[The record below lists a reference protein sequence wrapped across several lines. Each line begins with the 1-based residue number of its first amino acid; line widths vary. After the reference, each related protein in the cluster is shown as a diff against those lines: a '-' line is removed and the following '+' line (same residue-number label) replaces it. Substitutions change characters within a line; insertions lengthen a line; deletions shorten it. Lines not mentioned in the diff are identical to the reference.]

1 MKLSNFA
8 QRFSEHSGIILLMDD
23 LGEAMAGEQDVLML
37 GGGNPAHIPEVQ
49 ALFRE
54 RMQQILDRPGEF
66 ARVVGDYDPPRGN
79 MKFLEALADLL
90 NREYGWGLTAENVA
104 LTTGSQSAFFLLF
117 NMFAGGFATG
127 PARFTTAPARFT
139 SAPARLTSAPA
150 RFATAPARF
159 ATATAPARFATT
171 PARKILLPM
180 APEYIGYADVG
191 LEEDIFIANRP
202 TIEKL
207 PARTFKYH
215 VDFDRLTIDESIGAI
230 CVSRPTNPTGN
241 VLTDTEVARLV
252 DISAEH
258 DIPLIIDNAYGMP
271 FPSII
276 FTQAELVWNQNI
288 ILSMSLS
295 KLGLPA
301 TRTGIVVARAD
312 IITALSN
319 INGIL
324 TLAPESIGPALAYD
338 LVRSGRVTDISRTLI
353 RPYYEAKAQRAIAL
367 LHEEL
372 AGVDY
377 YIHTAEGAIFL
388 WLWFPALPITSQ
400 ELYRRLKQRG
410 VLIIPGHYFF
420 PGLDDDPWQHK
431 QECIRMT
438 YSMHDD
444 VVREGIKIIAE
455 EVKAL

>member
-1 MKLSNFA
+1 MRLSRFA

-49 ALFRE
+49 AFFRD
-54 RMQQILDRPGEF
+54 RMQHILDQPGEF
-66 ARVVGDYDPPRGN
+66 ARVVGDYDPPRGS
-79 MKFLEALADLL
+79 MKFLDALADLL
-90 NREYGWGLTAENVA
+90 NHEYGWGLTAENVA
-104 LTTGSQSAFFLLF
+104 LTTGSQAAFFLMF
-117 NMFAGGFATG
+117 NMFAGEFAG
-127 PARFTTAPARFT
+127 G
-139 SAPARLTSAPA
+139 
-150 RFATAPARF
+150 AT
-159 ATATAPARFATT
+159 
-171 PARKILLPM
+171 RKILLPM

-191 LEEDIFIANRP
+191 LADGIFTANRP

-207 PARTFKYH
+207 PDRTFKYH
-215 VDFDRLTIDESIGAI
+215 VDFDRLIVDESTGAI

-241 VLTDTEVARLV
+241 VLTDSEVSELVEISGARG
-252 DISAEH
+252 
-258 DIPLIIDNAYGMP
+258 IPLIIDNAYGMP

-276 FTQAELVWNQNI
+276 FTEAELVWNENI

-324 TLAPESIGPALAYD
+324 TLAPESVGPALAYD
-338 LVRSGRVTDISRTLI
+338 LVRSGKVTEISRTLI
-353 RPYYEAKAQRAIAL
+353 RPYYEEKAQRAIAL

-377 YIHTAEGAIFL
+377 YVHKAEGAIFL
-388 WLWFPALPITSQ
+388 WLWFPGLPVTSQ
-400 ELYRRLKQRG
+400 ELYQRLKQRG
-410 VLIIPGHYFF
+410 VLVIPGQYFF
-420 PGLDDDPWQHK
+420 PGLDDDPWRHK

-438 YSMHDD
+438 YSMNDD

>member
-1 MKLSNFA
+1 MKFSRFA

-49 ALFRE
+49 AFFRE
-54 RMQQILDRPGEF
+54 RMQQILDEPGEF
-66 ARVVGDYDPPRGN
+66 ARVVGDYDSPRGN
-79 MKFLEALADLL
+79 MKFLDALADLL
-90 NREYGWGLTAENVA
+90 NSEYGWGLTAENVA
-104 LTTGSQSAFFLLF
+104 LTTGSQAAFFLMF
-117 NMFAGGFATG
+117 NMFAGEFAG
-127 PARFTTAPARFT
+127 G
-139 SAPARLTSAPA
+139 
-150 RFATAPARF
+150 AT
-159 ATATAPARFATT
+159 
-171 PARKILLPM
+171 RKILLPM

-191 LEEDIFIANRP
+191 LADGIFTANRP

-207 PARTFKYH
+207 PERTFKYH
-215 VDFDRLTIDESIGAI
+215 VDFDRLTVDETTGAI

-241 VLTDTEVARLV
+241 VLTDTEMAKLM
-252 DISAEH
+252 DIAAERG
-258 DIPLIIDNAYGMP
+258 IPLIVDNAYGMP

-276 FTQAELVWNQNI
+276 FTQAELVWNENI

-324 TLAPESIGPALAYD
+324 TLAPESVGPALAYD
-338 LVRSGRVTDISRTLI
+338 LVRSGKVTEISRTLI
-353 RPYYEAKAQRAIAL
+353 KPYYEEKAQRAIAL

-377 YIHTAEGAIFL
+377 YIHKAEGAIFL
-388 WLWFPALPITSQ
+388 WLWFPGLPVTSQ

-410 VLIIPGHYFF
+410 VLIIPGQYFF
-420 PGLDDDPWQHK
+420 PGLDDDPWLHK

-438 YSMHDD
+438 YSMDDD
-444 VVREGIKIIAE
+444 VVREGIKIIAK

>member
-1 MKLSNFA
+1 MKFSRFA

-23 LGEAMAGEQDVLML
+23 LGEAMASEQDVLML

-49 ALFRE
+49 ALFRD

-104 LTTGSQSAFFLLF
+104 LTTGSQAAFFLMF
-117 NMFAGGFATG
+117 NMFAGEFAG
-127 PARFTTAPARFT
+127 G
-139 SAPARLTSAPA
+139 
-150 RFATAPARF
+150 AT
-159 ATATAPARFATT
+159 
-171 PARKILLPM
+171 RKILLPM

-191 LEEDIFIANRP
+191 LADGIFTANRP

-207 PARTFKYH
+207 PDRTFKYH
-215 VDFDRLTIDESIGAI
+215 VDFDRLTVDESTGAI

-241 VLTDTEVARLV
+241 VLTDSEVSKLVEISGARG
-252 DISAEH
+252 
-258 DIPLIIDNAYGMP
+258 IPLIIDNAYGMP

-276 FTQAELVWNQNI
+276 FTEAELVWNENI

-324 TLAPESIGPALAYD
+324 TLAPESVGPALACD
-338 LVRSGRVTDISRTLI
+338 LVQSGKVTEISRTLI
-353 RPYYEAKAQRAIAL
+353 RPYYEEKAQRAIAL

-377 YIHTAEGAIFL
+377 YIHKAEGAIFL
-388 WLWFPALPITSQ
+388 WLWFPGLPVTSQ
-400 ELYRRLKQRG
+400 ELYQRLKQRG
-410 VLIIPGHYFF
+410 VLVIPGQYFF
-420 PGLDDDPWQHK
+420 PGLDDDPWPHK

-438 YSMHDD
+438 YSMNDD

>member
-1 MKLSNFA
+1 MKFSRFA

-23 LGEAMAGEQDVLML
+23 LGEAMAGERDVLML

-49 ALFRE
+49 AFFRE
-54 RMQQILDRPGEF
+54 RMQQILDEPGEF
-66 ARVVGDYDPPRGN
+66 ARVVGDYDPPQGSMR
-79 MKFLEALADLL
+79 FLDALADLL

-104 LTTGSQSAFFLLF
+104 LTTGSQAAFFLMF
-117 NMFAGGFATG
+117 NMFAGEFAG
-127 PARFTTAPARFT
+127 G
-139 SAPARLTSAPA
+139 
-150 RFATAPARF
+150 AT
-159 ATATAPARFATT
+159 
-171 PARKILLPM
+171 RKILLPM

-191 LEEDIFIANRP
+191 LADGIFTANRP

-207 PARTFKYH
+207 PGRTFKYH
-215 VDFDRLTIDESIGAI
+215 VDFDRLTVDESTGAI

-241 VLTDTEVARLV
+241 VLTDTEMAKLM
-252 DISAEH
+252 DIAAERG
-258 DIPLIIDNAYGMP
+258 IPLIVDNAYGMP

-276 FTQAELVWNQNI
+276 FTQAELVWNENI

-324 TLAPESIGPALAYD
+324 TLAPESVGPALAYE
-338 LVRSGRVTDISRTLI
+338 LVRSGKVTEISRTLI
-353 RPYYEAKAQRAIAL
+353 RPYYEEKAQRAIAL

-377 YIHTAEGAIFL
+377 YIHKAEGAIFL
-388 WLWFPALPITSQ
+388 WLWFPGLPVTSQ

-410 VLIIPGHYFF
+410 VLIIPGQYFF
-420 PGLDDDPWQHK
+420 PGLDDDPWPHK

-438 YSMHDD
+438 YSMDDD

>member
-1 MKLSNFA
+1 MKFSRFA

-49 ALFRE
+49 AFFRE
-54 RMQQILDRPGEF
+54 RMQQILDEPGEF
-66 ARVVGDYDPPRGN
+66 ARVVGDYDPPQGSMR
-79 MKFLEALADLL
+79 FLDALADLL

-104 LTTGSQSAFFLLF
+104 LTTGSQAAFFLMF
-117 NMFAGGFATG
+117 NMFAGEFAGGT
-127 PARFTTAPARFT
+127 
-139 SAPARLTSAPA
+139 
-150 RFATAPARF
+150 
-159 ATATAPARFATT
+159 
-171 PARKILLPM
+171 ARKILLPM

-191 LEEDIFIANRP
+191 LADGIFTANRP

-207 PARTFKYH
+207 PGRTFKYH
-215 VDFDRLTIDESIGAI
+215 VDFDRLTVDESTGAI

-241 VLTDTEVARLV
+241 VLTDTEVAKLM
-252 DISAEH
+252 DIAAERG
-258 DIPLIIDNAYGMP
+258 IPLIVDNAYGMP

-276 FTQAELVWNQNI
+276 FTQAELVWNENI

-324 TLAPESIGPALAYD
+324 TLAPESVGPALAYD
-338 LVRSGRVTDISRTLI
+338 LVRSGKVTEISRTLI
-353 RPYYEAKAQRAIAL
+353 RPYYEEKAQRAIAL

-377 YIHTAEGAIFL
+377 YIHKAEGAIFL
-388 WLWFPALPITSQ
+388 WLWFPGLPVTSQ

-410 VLIIPGHYFF
+410 VLIIPGQYFF
-420 PGLDDDPWQHK
+420 PGLDDDPWLHK

-438 YSMHDD
+438 YSMDDD

>member
-1 MKLSNFA
+1 MKFSRFA

-49 ALFRE
+49 AFFRE
-54 RMQQILDRPGEF
+54 RMQQILDEPGEF
-66 ARVVGDYDPPRGN
+66 ARVVGDYDSPRGN
-79 MKFLEALADLL
+79 MKFLDALADLL
-90 NREYGWGLTAENVA
+90 NSEYGWGLTAENVA
-104 LTTGSQSAFFLLF
+104 LTTGSQAAFFLMF
-117 NMFAGGFATG
+117 NMFAGEFAG
-127 PARFTTAPARFT
+127 G
-139 SAPARLTSAPA
+139 
-150 RFATAPARF
+150 AT
-159 ATATAPARFATT
+159 
-171 PARKILLPM
+171 RKILLPM

-191 LEEDIFIANRP
+191 LADGIFTANRP

-207 PARTFKYH
+207 PERTFKYH
-215 VDFDRLTIDESIGAI
+215 VDFDRLTVDESTGAI

-241 VLTDTEVARLV
+241 VLTDTEMAKLM
-252 DISAEH
+252 DIAAERG
-258 DIPLIIDNAYGMP
+258 IPLIVDNAYGMP

-276 FTQAELVWNQNI
+276 FTQAELVWNENI

-324 TLAPESIGPALAYD
+324 TLAPESVGPALAYD
-338 LVRSGRVTDISRTLI
+338 LVRSGKVTEISRTLI
-353 RPYYEAKAQRAIAL
+353 KPYYEEKAQRAIAL

-377 YIHTAEGAIFL
+377 YIHKAEGAIFL
-388 WLWFPALPITSQ
+388 WLWFPGLPVTSQ

-410 VLIIPGHYFF
+410 VLIIPGQYFF
-420 PGLDDDPWQHK
+420 PGLDDDPWLHK

-438 YSMHDD
+438 YSMDDD
-444 VVREGIKIIAE
+444 VVREGIKIIAK

>member
-1 MKLSNFA
+1 MKFSRFA

-23 LGEAMAGEQDVLML
+23 LGEAMAGERDVLML

-49 ALFRE
+49 AFFRE
-54 RMQQILDRPGEF
+54 RMQQILDEPGEF
-66 ARVVGDYDPPRGN
+66 ARVVGDYDPPRGS
-79 MKFLEALADLL
+79 MKFLDALADLL

-104 LTTGSQSAFFLLF
+104 LTTGSQAAFFLMF
-117 NMFAGGFATG
+117 NMFAGEFAG
-127 PARFTTAPARFT
+127 G
-139 SAPARLTSAPA
+139 
-150 RFATAPARF
+150 AT
-159 ATATAPARFATT
+159 
-171 PARKILLPM
+171 RKILLPM

-191 LEEDIFIANRP
+191 LADDIFTANRP

-207 PARTFKYH
+207 PDRTFKYH
-215 VDFDRLTIDESIGAI
+215 VDFDRLTVDESTGAI

-241 VLTDTEVARLV
+241 VLTDTEVAKLM
-252 DISAEH
+252 DIAAERG
-258 DIPLIIDNAYGMP
+258 IPLIVDNAYGMP

-276 FTQAELVWNQNI
+276 FTEAELVWNENI

-324 TLAPESIGPALAYD
+324 TLAPESVGPALAYD
-338 LVRSGRVTDISRTLI
+338 LVRSGKVTEISRTLI
-353 RPYYEAKAQRAIAL
+353 RPYYEEKAQRAIAL
-367 LHEEL
+367 LHKEL

-377 YIHTAEGAIFL
+377 YIHKAEGAIFL
-388 WLWFPALPITSQ
+388 WLWFPGLPVTSQ

-420 PGLDDDPWQHK
+420 PGLDDDPWPHK

-438 YSMHDD
+438 YSMDDD

>member
-1 MKLSNFA
+1 M
-8 QRFSEHSGIILLMDD
+8 LMDD
-23 LGEAMAGEQDVLML
+23 LGEAMAGERDMLML

-49 ALFRE
+49 AFFRE
-54 RMQQILDRPGEF
+54 RMQQILDQPGEF
-66 ARVVGDYDPPRGN
+66 ARVVGDYDSPRGN

-90 NREYGWGLTAENVA
+90 NRTYGWGLTAENVA
-104 LTTGSQSAFFLLF
+104 LTTGSQSAFFLMF
-117 NMFAGGFATG
+117 NMFAGEFEDG
-127 PARFTTAPARFT
+127 
-139 SAPARLTSAPA
+139 
-150 RFATAPARF
+150 
-159 ATATAPARFATT
+159 
-171 PARKILLPM
+171 ARKILLPM
-180 APEYIGYADVG
+180 APEYIGYGDVG
-191 LEEDIFIANRP
+191 LADDIFTAYRP

-207 PARTFKYH
+207 PGRTFKYH
-215 VDFDRLTIDESIGAI
+215 VDFDRLTVDESTGAI

-241 VLTDTEVARLV
+241 VLTDAEVAKLV
-252 DISAEH
+252 DISSARG
-258 DIPLIIDNAYGMP
+258 IPLIIDNAYGMP

-276 FTQAELVWNQNI
+276 FTEAELVWNENI

-324 TLAPESIGPALAYD
+324 TLAPESVGPALAYD
-338 LVRSGRVTDISRTLI
+338 LVRSGKVTEISGTLI

-372 AGVDY
+372 AGIDY
-377 YIHTAEGAIFL
+377 FIHKAEGAIFL
-388 WLWFPALPITSQ
+388 WLWFPGLPVTSR

-410 VLIIPGHYFF
+410 VLIIPGQYFF
-420 PGLDDDPWQHK
+420 PGLDDDPWPHK
-431 QECIRMT
+431 HECIRMT
-438 YSMHDD
+438 YSMNDD
-444 VVREGIKIIAE
+444 VVREGIRIIAE

>member
-1 MKLSNFA
+1 MKLSRFA

-49 ALFRE
+49 AVFRD

-66 ARVVGDYDPPRGN
+66 ARVVGDYDPPRGS

-90 NREYGWGLTAENVA
+90 NHEYGWGLTAENVA
-104 LTTGSQSAFFLLF
+104 LTTGSQAAFFLMF
-117 NMFAGGFATG
+117 NMFAGEFAG
-127 PARFTTAPARFT
+127 G
-139 SAPARLTSAPA
+139 
-150 RFATAPARF
+150 AT
-159 ATATAPARFATT
+159 
-171 PARKILLPM
+171 RKILLPM

-191 LEEDIFIANRP
+191 LADGIFTANRP

-207 PARTFKYH
+207 PDRTFKYH
-215 VDFDRLTIDESIGAI
+215 VDFDRLTVDDSTGAI

-241 VLTDTEVARLV
+241 VLTDSEVSKLVEISGAREV
-252 DISAEH
+252 
-258 DIPLIIDNAYGMP
+258 PLIIDNAYGMP

-276 FTQAELVWNQNI
+276 FTEAELVWNENI

-301 TRTGIVVARAD
+301 TRTGIVVARPD

-324 TLAPESIGPALAYD
+324 TLAPESVGPALAYD
-338 LVRSGRVTDISRTLI
+338 LVRSGKVTEISRTLI
-353 RPYYEAKAQRAIAL
+353 RPYYEEKAQRAIAL

-377 YIHTAEGAIFL
+377 YVHKAEGAIFL
-388 WLWFPALPITSQ
+388 WLWFPGLPVTSQ
-400 ELYRRLKQRG
+400 ELYQRLKQRG
-410 VLIIPGHYFF
+410 VLVIPGQYFF
-420 PGLDDDPWQHK
+420 PGLDDDPWRHK

-438 YSMHDD
+438 YSMNDD

>member
-1 MKLSNFA
+1 MKFSRFA

-23 LGEAMAGEQDVLML
+23 LGEAMAGERDVLML

-49 ALFRE
+49 AFFRE
-54 RMQQILDRPGEF
+54 RMQQILDEPGEF

-79 MKFLEALADLL
+79 MKFLDALADLL

-104 LTTGSQSAFFLLF
+104 LTTGSQAAFFLMF
-117 NMFAGGFATG
+117 NMFAGEFAG
-127 PARFTTAPARFT
+127 G
-139 SAPARLTSAPA
+139 
-150 RFATAPARF
+150 AT
-159 ATATAPARFATT
+159 
-171 PARKILLPM
+171 RKILLPM

-191 LEEDIFIANRP
+191 LADGIFTANRP

-207 PARTFKYH
+207 PERTFKYH
-215 VDFDRLTIDESIGAI
+215 VDFDRLTVDESTGAI

-241 VLTDTEVARLV
+241 VLTDTEMAKLM
-252 DISAEH
+252 DIAAERG
-258 DIPLIIDNAYGMP
+258 IPLIVDNAYGMP

-276 FTQAELVWNQNI
+276 FTDAELVWNENI

-324 TLAPESIGPALAYD
+324 TLAPESVGPALAYD
-338 LVRSGRVTDISRTLI
+338 LVRSGKVTEISRTLI
-353 RPYYEAKAQRAIAL
+353 RPYYEEKAQRAIAL

-377 YIHTAEGAIFL
+377 YIHKAEGAIFL
-388 WLWFPALPITSQ
+388 WLWFPGLPVTSQ

-410 VLIIPGHYFF
+410 VLIIPGQYFF
-420 PGLDDDPWQHK
+420 PGLDDDPWLHK

-438 YSMHDD
+438 YSMDDD

>member
-1 MKLSNFA
+1 MKFSRFA

-49 ALFRE
+49 AFFRE
-54 RMQQILDRPGEF
+54 RMQQILDEPGEF
-66 ARVVGDYDPPRGN
+66 ARVVGDYDSPRGN
-79 MKFLEALADLL
+79 MKFLDALADLL
-90 NREYGWGLTAENVA
+90 NSEYGWGLTAENVA
-104 LTTGSQSAFFLLF
+104 LTTGSQAAFFLMF
-117 NMFAGGFATG
+117 NMFAGEFAG
-127 PARFTTAPARFT
+127 G
-139 SAPARLTSAPA
+139 
-150 RFATAPARF
+150 AT
-159 ATATAPARFATT
+159 
-171 PARKILLPM
+171 RKILLPM

-191 LEEDIFIANRP
+191 LADGIFTANRP

-207 PARTFKYH
+207 PERTFKYH
-215 VDFDRLTIDESIGAI
+215 VDFDRLTVDESTGAI

-241 VLTDTEVARLV
+241 VLTDTEMAKLM
-252 DISAEH
+252 DIAAERG
-258 DIPLIIDNAYGMP
+258 IPLIVDNAYGMP

-276 FTQAELVWNQNI
+276 FTQAELVWNENI

-324 TLAPESIGPALAYD
+324 TLAPESVGPALAYD
-338 LVRSGRVTDISRTLI
+338 LVRSGKVTKISRTLI
-353 RPYYEAKAQRAIAL
+353 KPYYEEKAQRAIAL

-377 YIHTAEGAIFL
+377 YIHKAEGAIFL
-388 WLWFPALPITSQ
+388 WLWFPGLPVTSQ

-410 VLIIPGHYFF
+410 VLIIPGQYFF
-420 PGLDDDPWQHK
+420 PGLDDDPWLHK

-438 YSMHDD
+438 YSMDDD

>member
-1 MKLSNFA
+1 M
-8 QRFSEHSGIILLMDD
+8 LMDD
-23 LGEAMAGEQDVLML
+23 MSEAMAGGRDMLML

-49 ALFRE
+49 AFFRD
-54 RMQQILDRPGEF
+54 RMQHILDQPGEF
-66 ARVVGDYDPPRGN
+66 ARVVGDYDSPRGS

-90 NREYGWGLTAENVA
+90 NRTYGWGLTAENVA
-104 LTTGSQSAFFLLF
+104 LTTGSQSAFFLMF
-117 NMFAGGFATG
+117 NMFAGEFEDGG
-127 PARFTTAPARFT
+127 
-139 SAPARLTSAPA
+139 
-150 RFATAPARF
+150 
-159 ATATAPARFATT
+159 
-171 PARKILLPM
+171 ARKILLPM
-180 APEYIGYADVG
+180 APEYIGYGDVG
-191 LEEDIFIANRP
+191 LADDIFTAYRP

-207 PARTFKYH
+207 PGRTFKYH
-215 VDFDRLTIDESIGAI
+215 VDFDRLTVDESTGAI

-241 VLTDTEVARLV
+241 VLTDAEVAKLV
-252 DISAEH
+252 DISSGRG
-258 DIPLIIDNAYGMP
+258 IPLIIDNAYGMP

-276 FTQAELVWNQNI
+276 FTEAELVWNENI

-324 TLAPESIGPALAYD
+324 TLAPESVGPALACD
-338 LVRSGRVTDISRTLI
+338 LVRSGNVTEISETLI

-372 AGVDY
+372 AGVEY
-377 YIHTAEGAIFL
+377 FIHKTEGAIFL
-388 WLWFPALPITSQ
+388 WLWFPGLPVTSR

-410 VLIIPGHYFF
+410 VLVIPGQYFF
-420 PGLDDDPWQHK
+420 PGLDDDPWPHK
-431 QECIRMT
+431 YECIRMT
-438 YSMHDD
+438 YSMNDD

>member
-1 MKLSNFA
+1 MKFSRFA

-23 LGEAMAGEQDVLML
+23 LGEAMASEQDVLML

-49 ALFRE
+49 ALFRD

-104 LTTGSQSAFFLLF
+104 LTTGSQAAFFLMF
-117 NMFAGGFATG
+117 NMFAGEFTGGAT
-127 PARFTTAPARFT
+127 
-139 SAPARLTSAPA
+139 
-150 RFATAPARF
+150 
-159 ATATAPARFATT
+159 
-171 PARKILLPM
+171 RKILLPM

-191 LEEDIFIANRP
+191 LADGIFTANRP

-207 PARTFKYH
+207 PDRTFKYH
-215 VDFDRLTIDESIGAI
+215 VDFDRLTVDESTGAI

-241 VLTDTEVARLV
+241 VLTDSEVSRLIEISGARG
-252 DISAEH
+252 
-258 DIPLIIDNAYGMP
+258 IPLIIDNAYGMP

-276 FTQAELVWNQNI
+276 FTEAELVWNENI

-324 TLAPESIGPALAYD
+324 TLAPESVGPALAWD
-338 LVRSGRVTDISRTLI
+338 LVQSGKVTEISRTLI
-353 RPYYEAKAQRAIAL
+353 RPYYEEKAQRAIAL

-377 YIHTAEGAIFL
+377 YIHKAEGAIFL
-388 WLWFPALPITSQ
+388 WLWFPGLPVTSQ
-400 ELYRRLKQRG
+400 ELYQRLKQRG
-410 VLIIPGHYFF
+410 VLVIPGHYFF
-420 PGLDDDPWQHK
+420 PGLDDDPWPHK

-438 YSMHDD
+438 YSMNDD

>member
-1 MKLSNFA
+1 MKFSRFA

-23 LGEAMAGEQDVLML
+23 LGEAMAGERDVLML

-49 ALFRE
+49 AFFRE
-54 RMQQILDRPGEF
+54 RMQQILDEPGEF
-66 ARVVGDYDPPRGN
+66 ARVVGDYDPPRGS
-79 MKFLEALADLL
+79 MRFLDALADLL

-104 LTTGSQSAFFLLF
+104 LTTGSQAAFFLMF
-117 NMFAGGFATG
+117 NMFAGEFAG
-127 PARFTTAPARFT
+127 G
-139 SAPARLTSAPA
+139 
-150 RFATAPARF
+150 AT
-159 ATATAPARFATT
+159 
-171 PARKILLPM
+171 RKILLPM

-191 LEEDIFIANRP
+191 LADDIFTANRP

-207 PARTFKYH
+207 PDRTFKYH
-215 VDFDRLTIDESIGAI
+215 VDFDRLTVDESTGAI

-241 VLTDTEVARLV
+241 VLTDTEVAKLM
-252 DISAEH
+252 DIAAERG
-258 DIPLIIDNAYGMP
+258 IPLIVDNAYGMP

-276 FTQAELVWNQNI
+276 FTQAELVWNENI

-324 TLAPESIGPALAYD
+324 TLAPESVGPALAYD
-338 LVRSGRVTDISRTLI
+338 LVRSGKVTEISRRLI
-353 RPYYEAKAQRAIAL
+353 RPYYEEKAQRAIAL
-367 LHEEL
+367 LHKEL

-377 YIHTAEGAIFL
+377 YIHKAEGAIFL
-388 WLWFPALPITSQ
+388 WLWFPGLPVTSQ

-420 PGLDDDPWQHK
+420 PGLDDDPWPHK

-438 YSMHDD
+438 YSMDDD

>member
-1 MKLSNFA
+1 MKFSRFA

-23 LGEAMAGEQDVLML
+23 LGEAMAGERDVLML

-49 ALFRE
+49 AFFRE
-54 RMQQILDRPGEF
+54 RMQQILDEPGEF
-66 ARVVGDYDPPRGN
+66 ARVVGDYDPPRGS
-79 MKFLEALADLL
+79 MKFLDALADLL

-104 LTTGSQSAFFLLF
+104 LTTGSQAAFFLMF
-117 NMFAGGFATG
+117 NMFAGEFAG
-127 PARFTTAPARFT
+127 G
-139 SAPARLTSAPA
+139 
-150 RFATAPARF
+150 AT
-159 ATATAPARFATT
+159 
-171 PARKILLPM
+171 RKILLPM

-191 LEEDIFIANRP
+191 LADGIFTANRP

-207 PARTFKYH
+207 PGRTFKYH
-215 VDFDRLTIDESIGAI
+215 VDFDRLTVDESTGAI

-241 VLTDTEVARLV
+241 VLTDTEVAKLM
-252 DISAEH
+252 DIAAERG
-258 DIPLIIDNAYGMP
+258 IPLIVDNAYGMP

-276 FTQAELVWNQNI
+276 FTEAELVWNENI

-324 TLAPESIGPALAYD
+324 TLAPESVGPALAYD
-338 LVRSGRVTDISRTLI
+338 LVRSGKVTEISRTLI
-353 RPYYEAKAQRAIAL
+353 RPYYEEKAQRASAL

-377 YIHTAEGAIFL
+377 YIHKAEGAIFL
-388 WLWFPALPITSQ
+388 WLWFPGLPVTSQ

-410 VLIIPGHYFF
+410 VLIIPGQYFF
-420 PGLDDDPWQHK
+420 PGLDDDPWPHK

-438 YSMHDD
+438 YSMDDD
-444 VVREGIKIIAE
+444 VVRDGIKIIAE

>member
-1 MKLSNFA
+1 MKFSRFA

-23 LGEAMAGEQDVLML
+23 LGEAMAGERDVLML

-49 ALFRE
+49 AFFRE
-54 RMQQILDRPGEF
+54 RMQQILDEPGEF
-66 ARVVGDYDPPRGN
+66 ARVVGDYDPPRGS
-79 MKFLEALADLL
+79 MKFLDALADLL

-104 LTTGSQSAFFLLF
+104 LTTGSQAAFFLMF
-117 NMFAGGFATG
+117 NMFAGEFAG
-127 PARFTTAPARFT
+127 G
-139 SAPARLTSAPA
+139 
-150 RFATAPARF
+150 AT
-159 ATATAPARFATT
+159 
-171 PARKILLPM
+171 RKILLPM

-191 LEEDIFIANRP
+191 LADDIFTANRP

-207 PARTFKYH
+207 PDRTFKYH
-215 VDFDRLTIDESIGAI
+215 VDFDRLTVDESTGAI

-241 VLTDTEVARLV
+241 VLTDTEVAKLM
-252 DISAEH
+252 DIAAERG
-258 DIPLIIDNAYGMP
+258 IPLIVDNAYGMP

-276 FTQAELVWNQNI
+276 FTEAELVWNENI

-324 TLAPESIGPALAYD
+324 TLAPESVGPALAYD
-338 LVRSGRVTDISRTLI
+338 LVRSGKVTEISRTLI
-353 RPYYEAKAQRAIAL
+353 RPYYEEKAQRAIAL
-367 LHEEL
+367 LHKEL

-377 YIHTAEGAIFL
+377 YIHKAEGAIFL
-388 WLWFPALPITSQ
+388 WLWFPGLPVTSQ

-410 VLIIPGHYFF
+410 VLIIPGQYFF
-420 PGLDDDPWQHK
+420 PGLDDDPWPHK

-438 YSMHDD
+438 YSMDDD